1 MRSGLIFSWLA
12 HLILLQ
18 KIRNLSLYWPLL
30 LNVHFSR
37 DLNIICMNTYS
48 FFVFFQFLE
57 AEGRQEQGL
66 LFPGE
71 ISVHLH
77 FTLVAFSLKTHFT
90 QLVRKG
96 EPGDDFFLRVT
107 RASCS
112 FIHHFWGASGPCRY
126 TRKIWDSGIR
136 LMERK

>member
-1 MRSGLIFSWLA
+1 MFSWLA

-18 KIRNLSLYWPLL
+18 KIRSLSLYWPLL

-37 DLNIICMNTYS
+37 DLNIVCMNTYS
-48 FFVFFQFLE
+48 FFVFFWFLE
-57 AEGRQEQGL
+57 AEGRQEQDL
-66 LFPGE
+66 LYPGE
-71 ISVHLH
+71 KPVHLH
-77 FTLVAFSLKTHFT
+77 FTLVAFSLKTYFT

-96 EPGDDFFLRVT
+96 EPGDDFLLRVT

-112 FIHHFWGASGPCRY
+112 FIHHFWGASGPCHY
-126 TRKIWDSGIR
+126 TRKIWDSGIH